1 MMTTTSRSEPTP
13 GVALP
18 LVRKTVK
25 ASAVRVGDYWEC
37 ADGTALRVHR
47 VEASGERN
55 DVITIDMGSRV
66 EGRSLRT
73 WCSASERVQIR
84 RLKPDAKR
92 S

>member
-1 MMTTTSRSEPTP
+1 VTCPSDPQP

-47 VEASGERN
+47 VDRGYERGAI
-55 DVITIDMGSRV
+55 ITIDMGGRV
-66 EGRSLRT
+66 DGRSLRT
-73 WCSASERVQIR
+73 WARPSERVQIR
-84 RLKPDAKR
+84 RLKPDDSR